1 MYLLFQLFQ
10 WVCSRWLRKTS
21 RQVEKLHEIAF
32 CLALKRDLLTNF
44 KDQIKHDIKY
54 THVALHMFTCCIA
67 KYFLREEFE
76 KKLTMVNFLPV
87 LCNGSIDKSVSE
99 QEIAYVAFADPETRK
114 PSFVFFEVIAPSKS
128 QDFF

>member
-1 MYLLFQLFQ
+1 MLHCT
-10 WVCSRWLRKTS
+10 CS
-21 RQVEKLHEIAF
+21 
-32 CLALKRDLLTNF
+32 
-44 KDQIKHDIKY
+44 
-54 THVALHMFTCCIA
+54 HVALQSI
-67 KYFLREEFE
+67 FLREEFE